1 MLLSEDILIV
11 QDIMICQVQWH
22 KYTNYTSCSNF
33 TKALSKIQKHS
44 LTASFEF
51 FKLFHLERIPGWA
64 DRFAVKTSF
73 SSRLEMYMQYQA
85 LCSIKYIGY
94 MNSPIVHPIWTMTM
108 SCIVIFP
115 YQKLFLCVFSPCGHF
130 SAVDLFSFHYIRR
143 YSLPKNQW
151 IVFFCHVVFLKSLS
165 KYGGIIAS

>member
-64 DRFAVKTSF
+64 DRFAIKTSF
-73 SSRLEMYMQYQA
+73 SSRLEMYMRYQA

-94 MNSPIVHPIWTMTM
+94 MNSPIPRHHPLNTISFLRLMPLYLSYVSHSQSVISNFSIHTMQ
-108 SCIVIFP
+108 VW
-115 YQKLFLCVFSPCGHF
+115 KLPMILNENCFQE
-130 SAVDLFSFHYIRR
+130 VDD
-143 YSLPKNQW
+143 
-151 IVFFCHVVFLKSLS
+151 
-165 KYGGIIAS
+165 